1 MLMVGGAIPSPGKTL
16 ETSDLQCLSSFYNH
30 SIILFSGISSMW
42 RVEGNMFIIPS
53 VSREMLDM
61 KVECGVT
68 NAEGRGSDS
77 VTIAVACE
85 YQLSAR
91 VQFTLENGIVIKSA
105 KLIL

>member
-1 MLMVGGAIPSPGKTL
+1 
-16 ETSDLQCLSSFYNH
+16 
-30 SIILFSGISSMW
+30 
-42 RVEGNMFIIPS
+42 MFIIPS

>member
-1 MLMVGGAIPSPGKTL
+1 
-16 ETSDLQCLSSFYNH
+16 
-30 SIILFSGISSMW
+30 
-42 RVEGNMFIIPS
+42 MFIIPS

-85 YQLSAR
+85 YQLEYNLL
-91 VQFTLENGIVIKSA
+91 QKMGL
-105 KLIL
+105 

>member
-1 MLMVGGAIPSPGKTL
+1 
-16 ETSDLQCLSSFYNH
+16 
-30 SIILFSGISSMW
+30 MW

-85 YQLSAR
+85 YQLEHN
-91 VQFTLENGIVIKSA
+91 L
-105 KLIL
+105 L